1 MLKTDIKW
9 LRKALYYRTGTK
21 MILVPGLKQP
31 VLTRGGR
38 MPLFLAVVTTHTQN
52 NKLRWMCRDL
62 HIYYVD
68 DMEVHEPSE
77 NARNVEGSIVKFFLL
92 FGDAPLAKYW
102 SILSQDFHT
111 SLVLFAL
118 IWF

>member
-1 MLKTDIKW
+1 
-9 LRKALYYRTGTK
+9 
-21 MILVPGLKQP
+21 
-31 VLTRGGR
+31 

-52 NKLRWMCRDL
+52 NKLRWMCGDL

-111 SLVLFAL
+111 SLVVLCSFGFERL
-118 IWF
+118 